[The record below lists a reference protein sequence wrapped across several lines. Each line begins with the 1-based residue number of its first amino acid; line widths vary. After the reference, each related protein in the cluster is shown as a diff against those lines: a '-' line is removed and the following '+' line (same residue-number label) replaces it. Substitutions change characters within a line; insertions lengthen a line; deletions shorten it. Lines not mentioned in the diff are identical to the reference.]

1 MSRILILLPA
11 AALPLLAG
19 CGGAGAGRPEPRL
32 ITQEVLV
39 EVPGPPC
46 VPAGLRSTPS
56 YPDTDDALRTATPAR
71 RYQLIAEGRELR
83 KARLAEVE
91 PVIEECRR

>member
-1 MSRILILLPA
+1 MRRILSLLPA
-11 AALPLLAG
+11 AALPLAG
-19 CGGAGAGRPEPRL
+19 CGNAGSERPEPRV

-46 VPAGLRSTPS
+46 VPPGMRRAPE
-56 YPDTDDALRTATPAR
+56 YPDTDETLRTATPAR

-83 KARLAEVE
+83 NARLGEVE